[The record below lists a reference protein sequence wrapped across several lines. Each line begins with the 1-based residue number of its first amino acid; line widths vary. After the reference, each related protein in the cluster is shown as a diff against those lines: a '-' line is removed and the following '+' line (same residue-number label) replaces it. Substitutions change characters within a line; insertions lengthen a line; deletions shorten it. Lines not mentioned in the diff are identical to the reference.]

1 MLEPLSGK
9 IRQAGGRLRAQAA
22 WWRYF
27 YRTGMRATPVYRP
40 EPYPVR
46 RIQCQSFFR
55 AEILGIRAPG
65 AALEAIEKFRLN
77 FRLNAFFPRDS
88 VRNAADMGLANYT
101 PILLSQIPAMSC
113 RRLDRA
119 DIAPRLGHH
128 RPTANGYVARNWR
141 GHSQGDGGS
150 PILFGDMF
158 IFKAIAIYL
167 RGSGSLRFKGALENS
182 RLHLNR
188 LPILQDHLRQ
198 RSSYSRSQAAV
209 FSSAS
214 IRYFSASRGVSF
226 SKNIKD
232 SGNQGGN
239 GPEHEDVHEIEFPVR
254 KRDDEYP
261 AIKGERNEPD

>member
-1 MLEPLSGK
+1 
-9 IRQAGGRLRAQAA
+9 
-22 WWRYF
+22 
-27 YRTGMRATPVYRP
+27 
-40 EPYPVR
+40 
-46 RIQCQSFFR
+46 
-55 AEILGIRAPG
+55 
-65 AALEAIEKFRLN
+65 
-77 FRLNAFFPRDS
+77 
-88 VRNAADMGLANYT
+88 MGLANYT

-209 FSSAS
+209 FFFRFDPVFFRIAGRFLRARTWRIPEIREAMAKNTNTFTKWNFPSGSVMAPSS
-214 IRYFSASRGVSF
+214 R
-226 SKNIKD
+226 
-232 SGNQGGN
+232 
-239 GPEHEDVHEIEFPVR
+239 PM
-254 KRDDEYP
+254 
-261 AIKGERNEPD
+261 KGERNKPD